1 MTSTLFRLAF
11 AGLRTRLLATALTV
25 LLAAAATCT
34 LVLVLEVRETGRDPW
49 ERTFAAAH
57 GAHVLANVPTSAAA
71 ESLRAL
77 DGVTE
82 AGDPVP
88 VTTVELTTSRST
100 EPLRIGGLSGT
111 PTVNAPIV
119 TSGTAEPGDGVVL
132 ERSLARALG
141 LAAGDRLHLR
151 GPGGEQEVEVVG
163 TAILPSQSRFPR
175 PIRGSPGWPGRP
187 WSGCSPTRAR
197 GAGTR
202 RCACAIPPRH
212 ARWPT
217 RWSSAPRPG
226 PSLCRP
232 GRTSGMT
239 P

>member
-1 MTSTLFRLAF
+1 MTSTLVRLAF

-25 LLAAAATCT
+25 LLAAAAPCT

-49 ERTFAAAH
+49 QRTFAAAH
-57 GAHVLANVPTSAAA
+57 GAHVLANVPTSAVA

-141 LAAGDRLHLR
+141 LDGR
-151 GPGGEQEVEVVG
+151 GP
-163 TAILPSQSRFPR
+163 TAP
-175 PIRGSPGWPGRP
+175 
-187 WSGCSPTRAR
+187 A
-197 GAGTR
+197 
-202 RCACAIPPRH
+202 
-212 ARWPT
+212 
-217 RWSSAPRPG
+217 
-226 PSLCRP
+226 RP
-232 GRTSGMT
+232 GRRGGDRGGRHCDPAEPVAVPPGQSGVRLGGAVDHGAAAAR
-239 P
+239 PGHVALGRGAAAA